1 MPHGLNVSHACLI
14 RILSET
20 DGKKSPFSA
29 AGSLER
35 TPRGARL
42 RYRMNGSLVTLETDG
57 GSVSMCREGDVYLR
71 FTFCG
76 GTETEGE
83 IGLSPAEAGRV
94 RVFSPRVESV
104 LSEKDGEIEKLA
116 IILEYVLSFSA
127 REEQRVRLRLIA
139 ERKKS

>member
-1 MPHGLNVSHACLI
+1 MPHGLHVSHACLV

-20 DGKKSPFSA
+20 YGKKSPFSA

-76 GTETEGE
+76 GTETEVE

-104 LSEKDGEIEKLA
+104 LS
-116 IILEYVLSFSA
+116 
-127 REEQRVRLRLIA
+127 
-139 ERKKS
+139 